1 MWGWICIHNWII
13 SYGTAMWKD
22 MMNGLD
28 IPDKSNLLAIKARKE
43 QIKHKRKS
51 ERKPSLMEHWFEH
64 GKWAT

>member
-1 MWGWICIHNWII
+1 
-13 SYGTAMWKD
+13 MWKD

-51 ERKPSLMEHWFEH
+51 ERNPSLMEHWFEH